1 MLTSL
6 SSLARPEGSDW
17 ESRWVN
23 LKSPE
28 PLCFLRHQHRNKLV
42 EGPSFF
48 SVLVNV
54 ELNKQTNKQTVENYR
69 QVLFELFVATVS
81 TI

>member
-28 PLCFLRHQHRNKLV
+28 PLSFLRHQHRNKLV

-48 SVLVNV
+48 SVLMNV
-54 ELNKQTNKQTVENYR
+54 ELDKQTSK
-69 QVLFELFVATVS
+69 L
-81 TI
+81 